1 MGIQS
6 HGLSYGRSALCAV
19 TFAHRAVSFAYS
31 AAPVALPRPDEDW
44 ELRHGGIY
52 YTEAGNKRGPALYQV
67 CAAYVLQWRSIPQ
80 VTLMSCFVQLDYLSK
95 AQAAEL
101 PDLHEDAIDASCQDL
116 LHRQALAEKRGAWIH
131 ADQDWSGLRKKV
143 GQADKTATAMQ
154 ALEENVKECE
164 RISSV
169 CAFSQHL
176 HHPPCTGQGL

>member
-52 YTEAGNKRGPALYQV
+52 YTEAGNKRGPTLYQV

-80 VTLMSCFVQLDYLSK
+80 VTLM
-95 AQAAEL
+95 
-101 PDLHEDAIDASCQDL
+101 
-116 LHRQALAEKRGAWIH
+116 H

-176 HHPPCTGQGL
+176 HHPPCTGRPCT